1 MHSKI
6 RRKVQICPIYPLP
19 SLSLQCT
26 HTHTHRPAHT
36 KPPSLLTFPTRWNI
50 CYNWWTYI
58 DTSYSK
64 SIVYFRIHAWIVHS
78 IVHSVG
84 LNKLATWEVRFPMS
98 MFSFTSIPG
107 FIRSFPE
114 SHFRR
119 AWGSRHLQQWTGRRR
134 RARSRSRD
142 RPLQQLGYNQTLPA
156 FLSIPGFQGVPR
168 ITGSH
173 HNTSEENLLKKT
185 EGQDL

>member
-6 RRKVQICPIYPLP
+6 ARKVQICPIYPLP
-19 SLSLQCT
+19 SLPLQRTHT
-26 HTHTHRPAHT
+26 HTHTHRHAHT

-84 LNKLATWEVRFPMS
+84 LKKHTMTCIHQEGTWQSVFTVLKNPLCS
-98 MFSFTSIPG
+98 ACSSLPPSPHPCNHWSFYCLISFAFSRMYFVGIIQHVA
-107 FIRSFPE
+107 F
-114 SHFRR
+114 SH
-119 AWGSRHLQQWTGRRR
+119 WHL
-134 RARSRSRD
+134 S
-142 RPLQQLGYNQTLPA
+142 
-156 FLSIPGFQGVPR
+156 LSNMHLR
-168 ITGSH
+168 
-173 HNTSEENLLKKT
+173 
-185 EGQDL
+185 

>member
-26 HTHTHRPAHT
+26 HTHTHRHAHT

-84 LNKLATWEVRFPMS
+84 LNKHTMTCIHQYGTWQSVFPVLKNPLCS
-98 MFSFTSIPG
+98 VCSSLPPSPHLCNHWSFYCLI
-107 FIRSFPE
+107 SF
-114 SHFRR
+114 
-119 AWGSRHLQQWTGRRR
+119 ALSRMLFCWNYT
-134 RARSRSRD
+134 ACS
-142 RPLQQLGYNQTLPA
+142 LITLVSFA
-156 FLSIPGFQGVPR
+156 
-168 ITGSH
+168 
-173 HNTSEENLLKKT
+173 
-185 EGQDL
+185 